1 MIAHGSILVG
11 LPLSV
16 RVCCDAALPCPAR
29 HTDTA
34 APASPPPPYTH
45 TLCRLSPEEAAE
57 AEAAEAQLMERL
69 TSMTQTQAQ
78 RADLVAGYNDFKK
91 QFK

>member
-1 MIAHGSILVG
+1 MIAHGSV
-11 LPLSV
+11 P
-16 RVCCDAALPCPAR
+16 
-29 HTDTA
+29 
-34 APASPPPPYTH
+34 SPSTPH
-45 TLCRLSPEEAAE
+45 CRLSPEEAAE

-78 RADLVAGYNDFKK
+78 RADLVAGYNDFKA